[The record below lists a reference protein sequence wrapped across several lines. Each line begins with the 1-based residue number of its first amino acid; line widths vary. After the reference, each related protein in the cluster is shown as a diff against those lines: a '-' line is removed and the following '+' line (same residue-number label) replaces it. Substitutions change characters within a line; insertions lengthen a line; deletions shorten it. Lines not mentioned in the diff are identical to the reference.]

1 MLMAEQP
8 RANRLLS
15 VLKPDAYERLSP
27 KLKPVTLAAREI
39 LYQPNQPI
47 HAIYFP
53 ETAVICQMT
62 VMSDGAT
69 METATVGF
77 EGASWISAHIGAP
90 SMPCQTI
97 VAIGGEA
104 QTLAIDDLSQ
114 ELVENEHFA
123 DVLTKY
129 SHALLIH
136 CMRLAGCAGLHTVEQ
151 RCARWILTASDRV
164 SADRFS
170 VTHEFIAMM
179 LGCRRSSASIVIE
192 KFEKEGMVTTRRGQ
206 IELADRE
213 GLLKASCECYGIIK
227 DNYAQVGQ

>member
-1 MLMAEQP
+1 MNPANLLMGVLEPA
-8 RANRLLS
+8 AYARLE
-15 VLKPDAYERLSP
+15 A
-27 KLKPVTLAAREI
+27 KLKPVTLKAKEI
-39 LYQPNQPI
+39 LYHQNEAI
-47 HAIYFP
+47 HAVYFP

-69 METATVGF
+69 LETATVGF

-97 VAIGGEA
+97 VAIGGHA
-104 QTLAIDDLSQ
+104 QTLAIDDLSR
-114 ELVENEHFA
+114 ELDENVHFA

-151 RCARWILTASDRV
+151 RCARWILSAADRA

-170 VTHEFIAMM
+170 VTHDLLAMM
-179 LGCRRSSASIVIE
+179 LGCRRSSASIVVE
-192 KFEKEGMVTTRRGQ
+192 KFEREGLVITKRGE
-206 IELADRE
+206 ITLADRAALE
-213 GLLKASCECYGIIK
+213 KTACECYGIIK
-227 DNYAQVGQ
+227 ENYAQVGR

>member
-1 MLMAEQP
+1 MGEIESP
-8 RANRLLS
+8 INLLLR
-15 VLKPDAYERLSP
+15 VLKPAAYERLAP
-27 KLKPVTLAAREI
+27 KLKPVTLKAREV
-39 LYQPNQPI
+39 LYRQNEAI
-47 HAIYFP
+47 HAVYFP

-104 QTLAIDDLSQ
+104 HTLAIDDLSR

-123 DVLTKY
+123 DVLTRY

-136 CMRLAGCAGLHTVEQ
+136 CMRLTGCAGLHTIEQ
-151 RCARWILTASDRV
+151 RCARWILTAVDRV
-164 SADRFS
+164 SADRFA
-170 VTHEFIAMM
+170 VTHEFLAMM
-179 LGCRRSSASIVIE
+179 LGCRRSSASVVVE
-192 KFEKEGMVTTRRGQ
+192 KFEKEGMVLAKRGQ
-206 IELADRE
+206 ILLADRAA
-213 GLLKASCECYGIIK
+213 LAKASCECYEIIK
-227 DNYAQVGQ
+227 ANYAEVGR